1 MAATSRQNDRLS
13 FLDCI
18 RGIAALAVLVEHAGS
33 GSWPSFHVFVHNSFN
48 FGKFGVASFFLT
60 SGFVIPFSLERSNSV
75 KRFWINRFFRL
86 YPLYWL
92 SLLLL
97 VVLYFAG
104 APNVFDPNFVSH
116 MVRNLLVNIT
126 MLQQFVG
133 IPNAEG
139 LYYTL
144 CMEMALYI
152 FLSILFLRKWNHLSL
167 RIAWAAS
174 ILLAAAG
181 ILTPL
186 LLQKRIPMAG
196 LFYFLCFFVGTC
208 VYRHFTAQLS
218 AKSLAALLVF
228 VSISTVAE
236 IYCNYVVIKK
246 VDSTE
251 VFTLWAVLLPWSAAY
266 LLFLVAYSFRSHKFP
281 AFLIYLGTI
290 SYSVYLFHPSIGR
303 VLSIAHL
310 GPALSFLS
318 VLAVAILVASL
329 TYRFVE
335 DPSIR
340 FGKQIQLRL
349 GNDAERP
356 KRSVE
361 SSAVKTETVETDTV
375 STQAVARYPLS

>member
-1 MAATSRQNDRLS
+1 MANTSRQNDRLS

-33 GSWPSFHVFVHNSFN
+33 GSWPAFHVFVHNSFN

-97 VVLYFAG
+97 VVLYFTG
-104 APNVFDPNFVSH
+104 APNVFDPHFVSH
-116 MVRNLLVNIT
+116 LLRNLLVNVT

-152 FLSILFLRKWNHLSL
+152 FLSFLFLRKWNHHSL
-167 RIAWAAS
+167 RIAWIAS
-174 ILLAAAG
+174 IVLAAAG
-181 ILTPL
+181 ILSPL
-186 LLQKRIPMAG
+186 LLQRRIPMAG
-196 LFYFLCFFVGTC
+196 LFYFLCFFAGTC
-208 VYRHFTAQLS
+208 VYRHYTAHLS
-218 AKSLAALLVF
+218 AKSLAVLLAF
-228 VSISTVAE
+228 VSITTVAE
-236 IYCNYVVIKK
+236 IYCNYVVVKK

-251 VFTLWAVLLPWSAAY
+251 IFTLWAVLLPWSAAY
-266 LLFLVAYSFRSHKFP
+266 LLFLAAYSFRSHKFP

-310 GPALSFLS
+310 GPASSFLS
-318 VLAVAILVASL
+318 VLVLAILIASL

-335 DPSIR
+335 NPSIR

-349 GNDAERP
+349 RDDAEKP
-356 KRSVE
+356 KRPAASGAVE
-361 SSAVKTETVETDTV
+361 PDTV
-375 STQAVARYPLS
+375 ASQAVS